1 MFSFFKK
8 TPPPSFPFNELAADI
23 HSHILPGI
31 DDGAA
36 DVAASINLIKGM
48 LELGFTSFTGTP
60 HVMEDMYRNNTETI
74 TNAHALLLRAL
85 EESNMNVPVRAA
97 AEYLMDGNLEKLLAE
112 KTPLLTIRENWVLF
126 EISFIQPPLKLKQL
140 IFEMQLQGYQPVL
153 AHPERYSFYY
163 SKKAALEEIH
173 SLGCLFQSNLLS
185 FSGYYGPAA
194 QQSAEFLAEK
204 GFTTLLGTDLHHE
217 RHLDALKGLKMT
229 KALSKVMGD
238 RD

>member
-8 TPPPSFPFNELAADI
+8 TPPPSFPFSELSTDI

-31 DDGAA
+31 DDGAP
-36 DVAASINLIKGM
+36 DVDTSISLINGM
-48 LELGFTSFTGTP
+48 LELGFQSFTGTP
-60 HVMEDMYRNNTETI
+60 HVMEDMYRNTSETI
-74 TNAHALLLRAL
+74 ANAHALLLNAL
-85 EESNMNVPVRAA
+85 AENDIDVPVRAA
-97 AEYLMDGNLEKLLAE
+97 AEYLMDGNLEKLLTN

-126 EISFIQPPLKLKQL
+126 EVSFIQPPINLKHI

-153 AHPERYSFYY
+153 AHPERYNYYY

-173 SLGCLFQSNLLS
+173 ALGCLFQSNLLS

-194 QQSAEFLAEK
+194 QQSAEYLAEK

-217 RHLDALKGLKMT
+217 RHLSALKELKMT
-229 KALSKVMGD
+229 KALGKVMGK
-238 RD
+238 

>member
-8 TPPPSFPFNELAADI
+8 TPLPSFPFSELASDI

-31 DDGAA
+31 DDGAP
-36 DVAASINLIKGM
+36 DVVASLNLINGM
-48 LELGFTSFTGTP
+48 LELGYTSFTGTP

-74 TNAHALLLRAL
+74 AKSHATLLRAL
-85 EESNMNVPVRAA
+85 EENKMNIPVRAA
-97 AEYLMDGNLEKLLAE
+97 AEYLMDGHFEKLLAE
-112 KTPLLTIRENWVLF
+112 KTPLLTIKENWVLF
-126 EISFIQPPLKLKQL
+126 EISFIQPPMKLKHL

-153 AHPERYSFYY
+153 AHPERYSFFY
-163 SKKAALEEIH
+163 SKKAELQEIH

-217 RHLDALKGLKMT
+217 RHLDALRHLKMT

-238 RD
+238 RN